1 MAHIFDVM
9 TALCGHLNVL
19 SKHYFDNASVRT
31 INPPPFLV
39 LSISRAI
46 DTKSSKDI
54 FVDSKQGDPVIDIA
68 SIVDTGDN
76 FNPLYVCVADNLKNS
91 IVDRVPV
98 IINYKDISGPGVGII
113 VIVPRA
119 LFGNATSVEQSARY
133 LKDIYFKLLEFDPI
147 MQYKPDATMLRYSE
161 NKNSPIPTYDLTMA
175 YAALGCANINLRNWF
190 TINDKQPLPA
200 EYLLKG
206 FDKGELDENTIK
218 NIAYTLNKNAERV
231 GNLRDSVANGDL
243 LLYALYDVE
252 EE

>member
-19 SKHYFDNASVRT
+19 SKHYWDNGSLRT

-46 DTKSSKDI
+46 DTKNTKDI
-54 FVDSKQGDPVIDIA
+54 FVELKQGDPVIDVA

-76 FNPLYVCVADNLKNS
+76 FNPLYVCVADNLKKT
-91 IVDRVPV
+91 IIDRVPV

-113 VIVPRA
+113 VILPRN
-119 LFGNATSVEQSARY
+119 LFYSATDVTYSAKC
-133 LKDIYFKLLEFDPI
+133 LKDLYFELLSFDPI

-190 TINDKQPLPA
+190 TINDKPLPA
-200 EYLLKG
+200 EYLFKG
-206 FDKGELDENTIK
+206 FDKGELDDATIK
-218 NIAYTLNKNAERV
+218 NISYTLNKNADKV
-231 GNLRDSVANGDL
+231 GNLRDSIAKGDL